1 METQTGREMKS
12 ALNSANKKG
21 HAMVEKAEE
30 AVSSFSMDDVR
41 EAIERALDSV
51 RDNGR
56 VAADRAET
64 WVKANPYKALFGAV
78 TVGAVIASF
87 MRRGRRS

>member
-1 METQTGREMKS
+1 METQTGREVKS
-12 ALNSANKKG
+12 ALNSASKKA
-21 HAMVEKAEE
+21 HNMVEKADD

-41 EAIERALDSV
+41 EAIESALDSV

-56 VAADRAET
+56 AAADRAET

-78 TVGAVIASF
+78 TVGAIVASF
-87 MRRGRRS
+87 MRRGRR

>member
-1 METQTGREMKS
+1 MKS
-12 ALNSANKKG
+12 ALNSAGKKA
-21 HAMVEKAEE
+21 HNMVEKADE
-30 AVSSFSMDDVR
+30 AVSSFSMNDLR
-41 EAIERALDSV
+41 EAIEGALESV

-78 TVGAVIASF
+78 TAGAIIASF
-87 MRRGRRS
+87 MRRGKR